1 MGRLFELGFKRAA
14 LTVLDY
20 GYIESP
26 VSGRNTRAYELKCD
40 CGNEITVP
48 VYKFNRQL
56 VDCGC
61 GAGAKE
67 LKIGVY
73 ISVKIGIKLKV
84 MELARENGVSE
95 ADMYGILIEGGLG

>member
-1 MGRLFELGFKRAA
+1 MGRLFEPGFKRGA
-14 LTVLDY
+14 LTVEEWSYIDNESTNRKTR
-20 GYIESP
+20 GYIL
-26 VSGRNTRAYELKCD
+26 RCD
-40 CGNEITVP
+40 CGNAIEVP
-48 VYKFNRQL
+48 YYRFNRAL

-73 ISVKIGIKLKV
+73 ISVKVGIKLKV
-84 MELARENGVSE
+84 MALAKDNGVSE